1 MERRGGAN
9 MSFAKFLST
18 NRAKFSSLGPL
29 FAEFIDD
36 YFDDPVIQ
44 NISGKMNIEQYL
56 WENEATEEVIESL
69 DILYSLYRRTK
80 EQEESDE

>member
-44 NISGKMNIEQYL
+44 NISGKMNIEQ
-56 WENEATEEVIESL
+56 IS
-69 DILYSLYRRTK
+69 
-80 EQEESDE
+80 